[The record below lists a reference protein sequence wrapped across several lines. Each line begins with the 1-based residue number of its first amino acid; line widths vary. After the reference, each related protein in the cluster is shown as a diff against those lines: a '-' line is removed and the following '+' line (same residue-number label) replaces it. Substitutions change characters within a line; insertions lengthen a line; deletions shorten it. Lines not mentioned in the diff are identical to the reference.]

1 MKIDSLAVIRWIIL
15 ACIALV
21 IAFSTMLAFV
31 VARGTFGRP
40 AVQIDASGATV
51 IQQMRELKRLE
62 TASFTLEKVIEAG
75 TTGNVFQEVLYGDR
89 ILLIAHGEA
98 VAGIDFGAVDEKSVQ
113 VREGELTV
121 KIPPAELFHVRLD
134 NTRSRIYD
142 RKLGLLSRGDKDLES
157 QARAA
162 AEESIRQAA
171 LEAGILESAQL
182 SAEKQIKALF
192 LATGF
197 EKVTV
202 QTTSR

>member
-15 ACIALV
+15 ACIAVV
-21 IAFSTMLAFV
+21 IAFSTILAFV

-51 IQQMRELKRLE
+51 VQQMRELQRLE
-62 TASFTLEKVIEAG
+62 TAAFTLEKVIEAG
-75 TTGNVFQEVLYGDR
+75 TTGNVFQEILYGDR

-98 VAGIDFGAVDEKSVQ
+98 VAGIDFSAIDEKSVQ

-134 NTRSRIYD
+134 STRSRIYD

-202 QTTSR
+202 ETTSR